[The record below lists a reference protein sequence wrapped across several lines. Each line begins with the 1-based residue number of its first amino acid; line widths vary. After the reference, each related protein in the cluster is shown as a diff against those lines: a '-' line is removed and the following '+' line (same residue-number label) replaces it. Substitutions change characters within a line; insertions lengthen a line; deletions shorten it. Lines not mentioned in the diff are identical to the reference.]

1 MPVHCWR
8 IGVLSKMQTEKQ
20 PVEPIAAK
28 RGWQWLMQAGDIIGR
43 YPSAFVWLAVAWA
56 AIGFIRWFPLLG
68 ALVLV
73 ILTPALQAGAMI
85 AFARATDHQQ
95 PQAMDLFAGLKSVAQ
110 ASLIKLGG
118 LLILWAFLALI
129 IASLLAAVI
138 FPELLELKQIDEQIL
153 SQLSPRGLFL
163 WLACMAV
170 VMTLIS
176 LAFFFAVPR
185 VTFDGQTPSSA
196 LAESFRACLREWR
209 ALLYFGLAQIIVSI
223 AVWLVISVV
232 LALTSFAG
240 DIGQIIGGLVMNI
253 VLTLLQILVCAGQYL
268 AWKDVFSDK
277 ADDSEASKTE
287 LDQPGR
293 LIA

>member
-20 PVEPIAAK
+20 PVEPIVAK
-28 RGWQWLMQAGDIIGR
+28 RGWQWLMQAGDIIGH
-43 YPSAFVWLAVAWA
+43 YPSAFVWLAVVWA

-68 ALVLV
+68 ALALV

-85 AFARATDHQQ
+85 AFARARDHQQ
-95 PQAMDLFAGLKSVAQ
+95 PQAMDLFAGLKGAAQ

-129 IASLLAAVI
+129 VASLLAAAI
-138 FPELLELKQIDEQIL
+138 FPELLELQQIDEQIL
-153 SQLSPRGLFL
+153 SQLSPGGLFI

-170 VMTLIS
+170 VMVLIS

-196 LAESFRACLREWR
+196 LAESFKVCLREWR
-209 ALLYFGLAQIIVSI
+209 ALLYFGLAQIMVSI
-223 AVWLVISVV
+223 AVWLVVSVV

-240 DIGQIIGGLVMNI
+240 DIGQTIGGLIMNI
-253 VLTLLQILVCAGQYL
+253 VLTLLQILVCGGQYL
-268 AWKDVFSDK
+268 AWNDIFLDK
-277 ADDSEASKTE
+277 TGDTE
-287 LDQPGR
+287 PSQTESDQPDR